1 MKVLLA
7 EDSRSNRML
16 ISSYIQEFGHE
27 VIAVNDGQAAVDAF
41 INDRPDLVL
50 MDVSMPVLDGF
61 DATEKIRSI
70 STQANDWVPVI
81 FLSGLTQP
89 EDIAKGIEVG
99 GDDYLTKPIDPLIL
113 NAKLIA
119 MNRISDMRHQLNDAN
134 RQLTLM
140 TLRDGLTGLYNRRH
154 FDDVMVKE
162 LKMARR
168 IKSSVSLVLADI
180 DHFKLY
186 NDFYGHQQGDDCLIA
201 VSKAVREAIY
211 RPGDIVARYGG
222 EELAIVLPDTD
233 INGAMNVA
241 EQVRQAVEELARP
254 HQKSE
259 TSDYITLSL
268 GVATISNAGE
278 VDIKLIIRQLIEY
291 ADEALYKAKEN
302 GRNKVEKYIQ
312 DNE

>member
-7 EDSRSNRML
+7 EDSRSNQML
-16 ISSYIQEFGHE
+16 ISSYIQEFGHD
-27 VIAVNDGQAAVDAF
+27 VIAVSDGKAAVDAF
-41 INDRPDLVL
+41 IKDRPDLVL
-50 MDVSMPVLDGF
+50 MDVSMPQLDGF
-61 DATEKIRSI
+61 SATEKIREVS
-70 STQANDWVPVI
+70 SQTNDWVPLI
-81 FLSGLTQP
+81 FLSGLAQP

-99 GDDYLTKPIDPLIL
+99 GDDYLTKPIDPIIL
-113 NAKLIA
+113 EAKLKA
-119 MNRISDMRHQLNDAN
+119 MARISEMRHQLNDAN

-168 IKSSVSLVLADI
+168 IKTSVSLILADI

-201 VSKAVREAIY
+201 VSKTVRDAIH

-233 INGAMNVA
+233 IEGAVKVA
-241 EQVRQAVEELARP
+241 EQVRQAVVDLARP
-254 HQKSE
+254 HEKSQ
-259 TSDYITLSL
+259 TNDYVSLSL
-268 GVATISNAGE
+268 GVATITNVG
-278 VDIKLIIRQLIEY
+278 DIDTKLVIRQLIEY
-291 ADEALYKAKEN
+291 ADEGLYKAKEN
-302 GRNKVEKYIQ
+302 GRNQVQAHIQ
-312 DNE
+312 EN